1 MGVEEASPLFLR
13 EIITE
18 VLRYLR
24 ELKNED
30 WRGLSS
36 NWKQRLAYGQ

>member
-1 MGVEEASPLFLR
+1 MGVEEGSPLFLR
-13 EIITE
+13 EIIIE

-24 ELKNED
+24 ELKNKD
-30 WRGLSS
+30 WRGLRS